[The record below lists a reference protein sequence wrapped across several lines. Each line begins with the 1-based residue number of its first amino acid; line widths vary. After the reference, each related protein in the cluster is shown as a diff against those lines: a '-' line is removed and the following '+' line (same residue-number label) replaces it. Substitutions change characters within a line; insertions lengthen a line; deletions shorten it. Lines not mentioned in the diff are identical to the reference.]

1 MCNLNVIL
9 VLEFISRDLYLLFDI
24 LLSSKF
30 QNSIFYQH
38 MRPKS
43 DLKFPRPLL
52 NLMQQA
58 MHVPGVL
65 PLVSLVGNI
74 CTICTNVISIN
85 NFITNGTIGNGIG
98 ANGTYVT
105 NQWHYWRTPNTS
117 SLS

>member
-43 DLKFPRPLL
+43 DLKFPRPFREKHTPSYKQLFDEKKIWSPDRKKKKKKKKEKKKYIYATD
-52 NLMQQA
+52 N
-58 MHVPGVL
+58 
-65 PLVSLVGNI
+65 
-74 CTICTNVISIN
+74 
-85 NFITNGTIGNGIG
+85 
-98 ANGTYVT
+98 YVT
-105 NQWHYWRTPNTS
+105 PP
-117 SLS
+117 SLILLICFS